1 MTKTLLRTMA
11 LGVAAMAAL
20 PASAVQRPI
29 SVRDT
34 FPIGTGSETVCSAQ
48 VVTRDPAIADMFDR
62 GFSILCRDA
71 AAPVGH
77 IYALRSRRGD
87 PAARLAQ
94 LRAARTTCEAEEAA
108 QIEGLPGARLVKC
121 RLKDADVGYR
131 VYTVRRGGVLYAAEG
146 LAGYDSALQLALR
159 SLHADRPLEG
169 QVAVATTG
177 AGDAT
182 SFARLQAGNTS
193 RARLLAEAYRRNSA
207 GNYAEAAEF
216 FAALAPEG
224 ATGAG
229 RAEALTNQALQ
240 KSNLGSFAE
249 AEELFAAAAR
259 SAAGDPVMLRQ
270 LRNQRAMHLLNRN
283 QLTAAMAEL
292 EKPIAGPDR
301 SQGGSLADLVID
313 SETAAALNSQG
324 RNAES
329 LGGFDE
335 LTPQDRIGILDGQA
349 LQLRGSIL
357 RLQGRLAE
365 ADAALAEAGQ
375 LLASVRGGRVAAAV
389 WMRAQILSERASAA
403 EAQQNLTDAARYH
416 EEAIALYQQD
426 NPGSPAWSNAT
437 GRYAAFLGR
446 TGRSPEALT
455 LFRAIVDANASA
467 GTPTPALRRHLRSY
481 FQLLTAGTP
490 SPEAAAE
497 LFRASQLLSRPGIAQ
512 TQAVLAREL
521 SAGSDEAARMFR
533 QSLNQSREIERTAV
547 ALNRMRTEPEVP
559 PARITFTEE
568 KLARLRQEQVATQ
581 ARLAEFPQFRA
592 LSSGLMTAGEMQA
605 LLGAGEGY
613 YKMIVLDGDSYA
625 LLVTPQTVRAAAVAV
640 TERQLD
646 EQVTILRASI
656 ASLEEGQ
663 TITYPFDLEIAHK
676 LYASFF
682 APFREE
688 MAAVRHLIF
697 EPDGA
702 MLRLPANVL
711 VEDAASVTAHKERA
725 ERNADEAFNFSGVS
739 WLGRQRE
746 ISTAIS
752 PRAFRDVRRVPP
764 SQAPLAYIGFGENS
778 PLDPAA
784 MQRAATRSAAAGDG
798 CEWSP
803 TAWNSPISARE
814 LVLAHGVFSA
824 SAPGSAEVVTGPAF
838 TDEGIEGR
846 TDLSDYRIVHF
857 ATHGLLMPPRP
868 ECPARPSL
876 MTSFGGEA
884 SDGLLSFGE
893 IFNLKLDADIVILS
907 ACDTAGQASLAANRE
922 AGITNG
928 GSFTFDGLV
937 RAFVGAGGRLVLA
950 SHWPLPDEFDAT
962 QRLISGLLDADPG
975 TSTGAA
981 LLAAQRTLMDRP
993 ETSHPFYWAAFA
1005 VVGDAKMPVF
1015 RPQTARPGANQ
1026 TSSLR

>member
-1 MTKTLLRTMA
+1 MSRMFLFPALALITMA
-11 LGVAAMAAL
+11 VTMATAS

-34 FPIGTGSETVCSAQ
+34 FPIGTGGETVCSAQ
-48 VVTRDPAIADMFDR
+48 VVTRDPAITDMFDR

-71 AAPVGH
+71 SAAIGH
-77 IYALRSRRGD
+77 VYALRARRGD
-87 PAARLAQ
+87 PAERLAA
-94 LRAARTTCEAEEAA
+94 LRAARATCEPEEAA
-108 QIEGLPGARLVKC
+108 QIESLPGARLINC
-121 RLKDADVGYR
+121 RLKDVAVPYR
-131 VYTVRRGGVLYAAEG
+131 VYLVRRGNVLYAAEG
-146 LAGYDSALQLALR
+146 LAGYDSALRLALR
-159 SLHADRPLEG
+159 SVHADRPVEG

-177 AGDAT
+177 AGDAL

-193 RARLLAEAYRRNSA
+193 RTRLLAEAYRRNSA

-216 FAALAPEG
+216 FATLAPEG
-224 ATGAG
+224 DTGPG

-240 KSNLGSFAE
+240 RSNLGAFGE
-249 AEELFAAAAR
+249 AEQLFEEGAR
-259 SAAGDPVMLRQ
+259 LAAGDPVMMRQ

-283 QLTAAMAEL
+283 RLAAALAEL
-292 EKPIAGPDR
+292 DRPIAGREPQ
-301 SQGGSLADLVID
+301 QGGGLAELVID

-335 LTPQDRIGILDGQA
+335 LTPQDRIRILDGQA
-349 LQLRGSIL
+349 LQLRGSVL
-357 RLQGRLAE
+357 RLQGRLPE
-365 ADAALAEAGQ
+365 SSSALAEAGR
-375 LLASVRGGRVAAAV
+375 LLAAVRGGRVAAAL
-389 WMRAQILSERASAA
+389 WMRAQILSELASVA
-403 EAQQNLTDAARYH
+403 EARRNIAEAAGH
-416 EEAIALYQQD
+416 HLAAIQLFQQD
-426 NPGSPAWSNAT
+426 SPGSPAWSNAT

-446 TGRSPEALT
+446 TGHGAEALT

-467 GTPTPALRRHLRSY
+467 GSPSPALRRHLRSY
-481 FQLLTAGTP
+481 FQLLLADPANEEAG
-490 SPEAAAE
+490 AE

-533 QSLNQSREIERTAV
+533 QSLNQSREVERAAV
-547 ALNRMRTEPEVP
+547 AINRMRGDPEVP
-559 PARITFTEE
+559 PARVTFAEAQ
-568 KLARLRQEQVATQ
+568 LARLRQEQIATQ
-581 ARLAEFPQFRA
+581 ARLAEFPQFRV
-592 LSSGLMTAGEMQA
+592 LSSGLMTAQEMQA
-605 LLGAGEGY
+605 LLAPGEGY
-613 YKMIVLDGDSYA
+613 YKMIVLDEDSYA
-625 LLVTPQTVRAAAVAV
+625 LLVTPRSVRAVPVAV

-646 EQVTILRASI
+646 EKVTALRTSI
-656 ASLEEGQ
+656 ASLEDGQ
-663 TITYPFDLEIAHK
+663 TITFPFDLEVAHQ
-676 LYASFF
+676 LYTAFF

-688 MAAVRHLIF
+688 LADIRHLIF

-711 VEDAASVTAHKERA
+711 VEDGASVASYKERA
-725 ERNADEAFNFSGVS
+725 ERNEDDAFNFTGVS

-764 SQAPLAYIGFGENS
+764 SRARLNYIGFGENA

-784 MQRAATRSAAAGDG
+784 LERASVRSGTAGNG
-798 CEWSP
+798 CDWSP
-803 TAWNSPISARE
+803 TAWNRPISAQE
-814 LVLAHGVFSA
+814 LLLARNLFSVA
-824 SAPGSAEVVTGPAF
+824 APGSAEVVTGAAF
-838 TDEGIEGR
+838 TDEGIEAR
-846 TDLSDYRIVHF
+846 TDLTDYRIVHF

-876 MTSFGGEA
+876 MTSFGSET

-950 SHWPLPDEFDAT
+950 SHWPLPDQFDAT
-962 QRLISGLLDADPG
+962 RRLISGLLAAPPG
-975 TSTGAA
+975 ASTGAA
-981 LLAAQRTLMDRP
+981 LLNAQRGLMDSP

-1005 VVGDAKMPVF
+1005 IVGDAKMPIV
-1015 RPQTARPGANQ
+1015 RQPVREARLN
-1026 TSSLR
+1026 

>member
-1 MTKTLLRTMA
+1 MLVRIAATGIAAICATSA
-11 LGVAAMAAL
+11 L
-20 PASAVQRPI
+20 AVQRPI

-34 FPIGTGSETVCSAQ
+34 FPVGTGSETVCSAQ
-48 VVTRDPAIADMFDR
+48 VVTRDPALVDMFDR

-71 AAPVGH
+71 SAPVGH
-77 IYALRSRRGD
+77 VYALRSRRGD
-87 PAARLAQ
+87 PAARLAS
-94 LRAARTTCEAEEAA
+94 LRAARATCEAEEAA
-108 QIEGLPGARLVKC
+108 QLEALPGTRLTKC
-121 RLKDADVGYR
+121 RLKDSDLAYR
-131 VYTVRRGGVLYAAEG
+131 VYTLRRGAILYVAEG

-159 SLHADRPLEG
+159 SVHADRPVEG
-169 QVAVATTG
+169 QVQVATTG
-177 AGDAT
+177 AGDAL

-216 FAALAPEG
+216 FAALTPDESG
-224 ATGAG
+224 GPG

-240 KSNLGSFAE
+240 KSNLGAFAE
-249 AEELFAAAAR
+249 AEELFDAAAR
-259 SAAGDPVMLRQ
+259 VAGSDPVIQRQ
-270 LRNQRAMHLLNRN
+270 LRNQRVMHLLNRN
-283 QLTAAMAEL
+283 RLTAALAEL
-292 EKPIAGPDR
+292 DKPIVAREAP
-301 SQGGSLADLVID
+301 QGGGLAALVID

-324 RNAES
+324 SNAQS

-335 LTPQDRIGILDGQA
+335 LSPQDRMRVLDGQA
-349 LQLRGSIL
+349 MQLRGSVL
-357 RLQGRLAE
+357 RLQGRLPEATAAFTRAGAE
-365 ADAALAEAGQ
+365 LAA
-375 LLASVRGGRVAAAV
+375 VRGGRVAAAL
-389 WMRAQILSERASAA
+389 WMRAQILSELASVA
-403 EAQQNLTDAARYH
+403 EAQRNLPDAGRH
-416 EEAIALYQQD
+416 HQEAIQLFERD

-446 TGRSPEALT
+446 TGRGPEALT

-467 GTPTPALRRHLRSY
+467 GTPSPALRRHLRSY
-481 FQLLTAGTP
+481 FQLLLAGSP
-490 SPEAAAE
+490 SPEAAGE
-497 LFRASQLLSRPGIAQ
+497 LFRASQLLTRPGIAQ

-521 SAGSDEAARMFR
+521 SAGSDDAARLFR
-533 QSLNQSREIERTAV
+533 QSLNQSREVERAVV
-547 ALNRMRTEPEVP
+547 ALNALRAEPEVP
-559 PARITFTEE
+559 PARIAFAEAQ
-568 KLARLRQEQVATQ
+568 LARLRQEQVATQ

-592 LSSGLMTAGEMQA
+592 LSSGLMTAQEMQA
-605 LLGAGEGY
+605 LLGPGEAY
-613 YKMIVLDGDSYA
+613 YKMIVLDEDSYA
-625 LLVTPQTVRAAAVAV
+625 LLVTPDVVRAVPVAI

-646 EQVTILRASI
+646 ERVTGLRTSI
-656 ASLEEGQ
+656 ASLEDGQ
-663 TITYPFDLEIAHK
+663 TVTYAFDLEVAHQ
-676 LYASFF
+676 LYTDFF
-682 APFREE
+682 SPFREHL
-688 MAAVRHLIF
+688 AGVRHLIF

-711 VEDAASVTAHKERA
+711 VEDAASVAAYKQRA
-725 ERNADEAFNFSGVS
+725 ERNEEDAFNFSGVA

-764 SQAPLAYIGFGENS
+764 SQARLNYIGFGENA

-784 MQRAATRSAAAGDG
+784 LERAATRSAAAGDG
-798 CEWSP
+798 CSWSP
-803 TAWNSPISARE
+803 TAWNRPISAQE
-814 LVLAHGVFSA
+814 LLLARGVFSA
-824 SAPGSAEVVTGPAF
+824 SAPGSAEVIVGAAF
-838 TDEGIEGR
+838 TDEQIEAR
-846 TDLSDYRIVHF
+846 TDLTDYRIVHF

-950 SHWPLPDEFDAT
+950 SHWPLPDQFDAT
-962 QRLISGLLDADPG
+962 QRLISGLLSAPPG

-981 LLAAQRTLMDRP
+981 LLNAQRGLMDTP

-1005 VVGDAKMPVF
+1005 IVGDAKMPVF
-1015 RPQTARPGANQ
+1015 RTPVRTAATAQ
-1026 TSSLR
+1026 